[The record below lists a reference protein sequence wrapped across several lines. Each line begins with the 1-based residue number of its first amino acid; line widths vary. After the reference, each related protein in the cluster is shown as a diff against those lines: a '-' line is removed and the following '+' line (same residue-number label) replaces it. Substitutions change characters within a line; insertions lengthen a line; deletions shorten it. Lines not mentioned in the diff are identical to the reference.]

1 MIMWRDAAML
11 AVQESVASLSLLP
24 SRRDVTLAYRSG
36 EIQAVPVSCISEQ
49 IELQIVAKMKSSAIA
64 HKFLE
69 PLDAETML
77 GFSSTAADLQLQV
90 YEQFLEQ
97 VVLCLCLSNSIL
109 ENSEEIYYYYY
120 YYYCFNYCCT
130 G

>member
-36 EIQAVPVSCISEQ
+36 EIQAVPASCISEQ

-77 GFSSTAADLQLQV
+77 GFSSSRADLQLQV
-90 YEQFLEQ
+90 KEECFEQ
-97 VVLCLCLSNSIL
+97 VAFLFCVCSIPFL
-109 ENSEEIYYYYY
+109 K
-120 YYYCFNYCCT
+120 F
-130 G
+130 